1 MIKYNYDTYQEEIIR
16 DLCELIAI
24 PSVNNDNPKPD
35 MPFGEDVE
43 RGFQW
48 VKEKAL
54 EMGFEVTEFDGY
66 ALQIDIGS
74 GQHVIGMLCHVDVVP
89 GGDGWKPILS
99 KRR

>member
-16 DLCELIAI
+16 ALCELIAI

-54 EMGFEVTEFDGY
+54 EM
-66 ALQIDIGS
+66 
-74 GQHVIGMLCHVDVVP
+74 
-89 GGDGWKPILS
+89 
-99 KRR
+99 